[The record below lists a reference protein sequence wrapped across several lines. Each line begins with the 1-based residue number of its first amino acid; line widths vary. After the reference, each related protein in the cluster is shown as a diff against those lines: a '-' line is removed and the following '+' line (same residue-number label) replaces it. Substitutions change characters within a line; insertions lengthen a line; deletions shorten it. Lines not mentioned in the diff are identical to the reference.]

1 MPACRVS
8 VERLIAAPAE
18 VVYHCLAD
26 YRAHHRVDGGFL
38 PPAFTDLQVLEGGVG
53 AGTVIQFW
61 TKIGGRT
68 AARVQTVTEP
78 EPGRVLR
85 ESGQDSGA
93 GEGSTFTVEPHG
105 PRLSLVR
112 IETVIRA
119 GGLTGLLLPVIGPR
133 MLRPIIADELARLER
148 YAQGHQAAGLP
159 SEHNND
165 HGHMPA
171 SILA

>member
-26 YRAHHRVDGGFL
+26 YRAHHRVAGGFL

-61 TKIGGRT
+61 TRIGGRT
-68 AARVQTVTEP
+68 ATRVQEVTEP
-78 EPGRVLR
+78 EPGRVLK
-85 ESGQDSGA
+85 ESGS

-105 PRLSLVR
+105 DRLSLVR
-112 IETVIRA
+112 IESVIQA
-119 GGLTGLLLPVIGPR
+119 GGLTGLLLPLIGPR

-148 YAQGHQAAGLP
+148 HARDHQAAGLTAD
-159 SEHNND
+159 HD
-165 HGHMPA
+165 HGHERAPVSVSA
-171 SILA
+171 

>member
-1 MPACRVS
+1 MSACRVS

-38 PPAFTDLQVLEGGVG
+38 PPAFTDLQVLQGGVG
-53 AGTVIQFW
+53 AGTVFQFW

-68 AARVQTVTEP
+68 DTRVQTVTEP
-78 EPGRVLR
+78 EPGRVLQ
-85 ESGQDSGA
+85 ESGA
-93 GEGSTFTVEPHG
+93 GEGRTFTVEPHG
-105 PRLSLVR
+105 ARLSLVR

-119 GGLTGLLLPVIGPR
+119 GGLTGLLLPLIGPR

-148 YAQGHQAAGLP
+148 YAQEHQASGLAA
-159 SEHNND
+159 D
-165 HGHMPA
+165 HTHDHDHAPA
-171 SILA
+171 SVSA